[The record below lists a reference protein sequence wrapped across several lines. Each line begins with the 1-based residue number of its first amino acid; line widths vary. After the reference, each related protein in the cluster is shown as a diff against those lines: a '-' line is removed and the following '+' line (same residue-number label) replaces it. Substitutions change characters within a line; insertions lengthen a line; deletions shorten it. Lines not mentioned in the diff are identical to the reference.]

1 MLYTNPILEQF
12 LSQAEKNP
20 HKEIII
26 ETSNKKATA
35 KELANKSLQV
45 AINLSQSG
53 FKKDDRVLI
62 LVRPGIDLVVFILA
76 VMRLGGVILIADP
89 GMGKDVFKNRV
100 KLAHP
105 KWIFGES
112 IVFAIQHHPIIKY
125 FLRKKGFEV
134 PEISSI
140 KGIRNIRLGIPLP
153 GSFTAISFNSLI
165 RQADTSPSEF
175 LALNTD
181 DEAMIVFTS
190 GTTSLPKGVVHTV
203 SSLSE
208 TIKKIA
214 QVCNPSPSDIFNAS
228 LAHFLL
234 LSVALGVTAI
244 LAKEKFSAETYFKT
258 LKEYKPTVLF
268 GPPAEFIELINY
280 CRQNEIKFPP
290 HIKKVFLGSAPVLSG
305 FLTKLITYLPTGT
318 QVTCMYGMT
327 EMLPVAVV
335 NGRKK
340 ANWKG
345 EGDLLGSFVSGVKYK
360 ISPDGE
366 LLLSGDHKFR
376 NYLGQGKSN
385 YVTTGDLVKIKD
397 KELVLIGR
405 KKDMIIKGN
414 YNIYPELYE
423 STIQKIEGVAACAMV
438 GVRDIDKEDERII
451 LAIEPEDFDT
461 KDIKQLVASSLKS
474 GDYSIDAQAFPDQ
487 ILIMKLPRFGRQ
499 LKVDKNKLRVI
510 ISNKYL

>member
-1 MLYTNPILEQF
+1 MLYTNPILDQF

-20 HKEIII
+20 HKQIII
-26 ETSNKKATA
+26 ETSGKNATA
-35 KELANKSLQV
+35 RELADKSLRV
-45 AINLSQSG
+45 AINLSHSG
-53 FKKDDRVLI
+53 FKKGDRVLF
-62 LVRPGIDLVVFILA
+62 LVRPGINLVIFILA
-76 VMRLGGVILIADP
+76 VMRLGGVVLVADP
-89 GMGKDVFKNRV
+89 GMGRDVFKNRV
-100 KLAHP
+100 KLANP

-134 PEISSI
+134 PEISRI
-140 KGIRNIRLGIPLP
+140 KGVRNIRLGIPLP

-165 RQADTSPSEF
+165 RQSDASPSKF
-175 LALNTD
+175 LALNKD

-214 QVCNPSPSDIFNAS
+214 EVCKPTPSDTFNAS

-244 LAKEKFSAETYFKT
+244 LSKENFSAENYLKV

-280 CRQNEIKFPP
+280 CRLNKIKFPP
-290 HIKKVFLGSAPVLSG
+290 YIKKVFLGSAPVLSG
-305 FLTKLITYLPTGT
+305 FLAKLIKYLPTDT
-318 QVTCMYGMT
+318 EVTCMYGMT
-327 EMLPVAVV
+327 EILPVAVV
-335 NGRKK
+335 DGRKK
-340 ANWKG
+340 VNWKG
-345 EGDLLGSFVSGVKYK
+345 EGDLLGNFATGVKFK
-360 ISPDGE
+360 IANDGE
-366 LLLSGDHKFR
+366 LLVSGDHKSR
-376 NYLGQGKSN
+376 NYLGLEKSD
-385 YVTTGDLVKIKD
+385 YVATGDLVKIVG

-438 GVRDIDKEDERII
+438 GVRDIDKEDEKII
-451 LAIEPEDFDT
+451 LIIEPEDFER
-461 KDIKQLVASSLKS
+461 KDIKSSVASSLQS
-474 GDYSIDAQAFPDQ
+474 GNYSIDSQAFPDK
-487 ILIMKLPRFGRQ
+487 ILIMKLPRSGRQ
-499 LKVDKNKLRVI
+499 LKVDKNKLRAM
-510 ISNKYL
+510 ISNKNL